1 MIENKE
7 FMEKLIENANMIV
20 LKDLELDYNFYEK

>member
-7 FMEKLIENANMIV
+7 YMEKLIENANNIV
-20 LKDLELDYNFYEK
+20 LKDLELDYNFYEQ

>member
-7 FMEKLIENANMIV
+7 YMEKLIESANSIV
-20 LKDLELDYNFYEK
+20 LKDLELDYNIYE